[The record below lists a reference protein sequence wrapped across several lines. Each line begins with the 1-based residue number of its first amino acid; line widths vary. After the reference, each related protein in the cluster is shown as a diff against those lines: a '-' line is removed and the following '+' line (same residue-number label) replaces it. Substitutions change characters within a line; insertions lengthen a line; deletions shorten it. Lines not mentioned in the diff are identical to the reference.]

1 MTQNTVTTET
11 RQARRDKQHIRDY
24 REEQVID
31 HGDRIERRTV
41 TLRRPDTEAS
51 NYPKE
56 ESGNWRDFWYGPD
69 FKLRKSLNDDK
80 IILVKN
86 HRVIGILNKYN
97 AYDMSLSILKQIDA
111 VTEKTD
117 FKNGQ
122 KYVRYTV
129 RTRRR
134 YMKEKWKAHRRNH

>member
-1 MTQNTVTTET
+1 MSKNSITTQT
-11 RQARRDKQHIRDY
+11 RYPRKDKQHIRDY
-24 REEQVID
+24 REESVID
-31 HGDRIERRTV
+31 QGDRITRRIV
-41 TLRRPDTEAS
+41 DLHHPEIYES
-51 NYPKE
+51 NYPKQ
-56 ESGNWRDFWYGPD
+56 ESGHWCDIWYGPD

-80 IILVKN
+80 IILVRA
-86 HRVIGILNKYN
+86 HRKIGTLNKYS
-97 AYDMSLSILKQIDA
+97 AYDMSLTILKHIDA

-134 YMKEKWKAHRRNH
+134 FLKEKWRRHRRNH